1 MEKIKGKEK
10 SEEKSLL
17 KRKRNKEKDQDLQFT
32 SNSSRETQK
41 KSYSITKNNKRPN
54 RKRLLKNKLEFF
66 LSDINLYHD
75 KYLKKIYLSHNES
88 VSPETFL
95 TFNSIKILLSDI
107 DKTENKK
114 NVIIKAVEIS
124 NKLIYDK
131 VTNKI
136 KRVEPYKEKLLN
148 VNLYSK
154 CTIYIENFPPIIT
167 HEIIYD
173 LFKDYKILYI
183 SLLKGKN
190 NRLSGQ
196 AFITLKNIEDVPK
209 IIEKY
214 NNSVPKQIS
223 MLNPR
228 ELKPLKIMTNE
239 DYLKLNPNETN
250 KINRDKSN
258 SKSKI
263 QNETNIKK
271 SNNINENICI
281 KIKNIQDNVNLKNI
295 KNCLS
300 KIILPLFI
308 DINRNEKT
316 IILRFESKK
325 DSDLFLQKIKEN
337 NYEGFKDIVNL
348 DNNNETINNF
358 IEVLNEQ
365 ENKKYLDFVKKEI
378 DNFKEKKELKKKEKD
393 KKSKEQKNS
402 IDIDFDKPDKE
413 TKAETCDKK
422 NSDRKGSDNNEMK
435 IENNVEKEKEKFE
448 QINNIN
454 NKNIN
459 SK

>member
-10 SEEKSLL
+10 SEEKTLL

-209 IIEKY
+209 IIDKY

-223 MLNPR
+223 MLNPK

-239 DYLKLNPNETN
+239 DYLKNNPNKEN
-250 KINRDKSN
+250 IINGDKSN
-258 SKSKI
+258 SKSKNK
-263 QNETNIKK
+263 NETNIKK
-271 SNNINENICI
+271 SNNINENICV
-281 KIKNIQDNVNLKNI
+281 KIKNIKDNINLKNI
-295 KNCLS
+295 KNCFS
-300 KIILPLFI
+300 KIVLPLFI

-337 NYEGFKDIVNL
+337 NYEGIKDMINL
-348 DNNNETINNF
+348 DNNNSIDNNF
-358 IEVLNEQ
+358 IEVLDEQ

-378 DNFKEKKELKKKEKD
+378 ENFKEKKELKKKEKD
-393 KKSKEQKNS
+393 KKLKEKKDS
-402 IDIDFDKPDKE
+402 IDLDKPGKE
-413 TKAETCDKK
+413 TKSEICDKK
-422 NSDRKGSDNNEMK
+422 NSDKNELENNEMK
-435 IENNVEKEKEKFE
+435 IENIEKEKVE

>member
-10 SEEKSLL
+10 SEEKTLL

-107 DKTENKK
+107 DKAENRK

-209 IIEKY
+209 IIDKY

-223 MLNPR
+223 MLNPK

-239 DYLKLNPNETN
+239 DYLKNNPNKEN
-250 KINRDKSN
+250 IINGDKSN
-258 SKSKI
+258 SKSKNK
-263 QNETNIKK
+263 NETNIKK

-281 KIKNIQDNVNLKNI
+281 KIKNIKDNVNLKNI
-295 KNCLS
+295 KNCFS
-300 KIILPLFI
+300 KIVLPLFI

-325 DSDLFLQKIKEN
+325 DSDLFIQKIKEN

-348 DNNNETINNF
+348 DNNNDTINDF

-378 DNFKEKKELKKKEKD
+378 ENFKEKKELKKKEKD

-402 IDIDFDKPDKE
+402 IDIDFDKADKE
-413 TKAETCDKK
+413 TKVENCDKK
-422 NSDRKGSDNNEMK
+422 NCDKNGSDHNEMK
-435 IENNVEKEKEKFE
+435 IENNLEKEKEKVE

>member
-131 VTNKI
+131 ITNKI

-148 VNLYSK
+148 VNLYNK

-196 AFITLKNIEDVPK
+196 AFIILKNIEDVPK
-209 IIEKY
+209 IIDKY
-214 NNSVPKQIS
+214 NNSVPKKIS
-223 MLNPR
+223 MLNPK
-228 ELKPLKIMTNE
+228 ELKPLKIMTYE
-239 DYLKLNPNETN
+239 DYLKKSPNETN
-250 KINRDKSN
+250 KITGDKSN
-258 SKSKI
+258 SKSKNK
-263 QNETNIKK
+263 NETNIKK
-271 SNNINENICI
+271 NNNINENICV
-281 KIKNIQDNVNLKNI
+281 KIKNIKDNVNLKNI
-295 KNCLS
+295 KNCFS
-300 KIILPLFI
+300 KIVLPLFI

-325 DSDLFLQKIKEN
+325 DSDTFLEKIKEN
-337 NYEGFKDIVNL
+337 NYEGIKDIVNL
-348 DNNNETINNF
+348 DNNNKNIDNNF
-358 IEVLNEQ
+358 IEILDEK

-393 KKSKEQKNS
+393 KKLKDKKDS
-402 IDIDFDKPDKE
+402 IGLDKLDKE
-413 TKAETCDKK
+413 NKSEVSDK
-422 NSDRKGSDNNEMK
+422 NNEMK
-435 IENNVEKEKEKFE
+435 IENLEKEKVD

>member
-10 SEEKSLL
+10 SEEKTLL

-148 VNLYSK
+148 INLYSK

-190 NRLSGQ
+190 NRLNGQ

-209 IIEKY
+209 IIDKY

-223 MLNPR
+223 MLNPK

-239 DYLKLNPNETN
+239 DYLKNNINETN
-250 KINRDKSN
+250 IINGGKSN
-258 SKSKI
+258 SKSKNK
-263 QNETNIKK
+263 NETNIKK
-271 SNNINENICI
+271 SNNINENICV
-281 KIKNIQDNVNLKNI
+281 KIKNIKDNVNLKNI
-295 KNCLS
+295 KNCFS
-300 KIILPLFI
+300 KIVLPLFI

-325 DSDLFLQKIKEN
+325 DSDLFIQKIKEN
-337 NYEGFKDIVNL
+337 NYEGIKDMVNL
-348 DNNNETINNF
+348 DNNNNIDNNF
-358 IEVLNEQ
+358 IEVLDEQ

-378 DNFKEKKELKKKEKD
+378 ENFKEKKELKKKEKD
-393 KKSKEQKNS
+393 KKLKEKKDS
-402 IDIDFDKPDKE
+402 IDLDNPDKE
-413 TKAETCDKK
+413 TKTEICDKK
-422 NSDRKGSDNNEMK
+422 NSDKNGLESNEMK
-435 IENNVEKEKEKFE
+435 IENLEKEKVE

>member
-41 KSYSITKNNKRPN
+41 KSYSIIKNNKRPN

-131 VTNKI
+131 ITNKI

-148 VNLYSK
+148 VNLYNK

-196 AFITLKNIEDVPK
+196 AFIILKNIEDVPK
-209 IIEKY
+209 IIDKY
-214 NNSVPKQIS
+214 NNSVPKKIS
-223 MLNPR
+223 MLNPK
-228 ELKPLKIMTNE
+228 ELKPLKIMTYE
-239 DYLKLNPNETN
+239 DYLKKSPNETN
-250 KINRDKSN
+250 KITGDKSN
-258 SKSKI
+258 SKSKNK
-263 QNETNIKK
+263 NETNIKK
-271 SNNINENICI
+271 NNNINENICV
-281 KIKNIQDNVNLKNI
+281 KIKNIKDNVNLKNI
-295 KNCLS
+295 KNCFS
-300 KIILPLFI
+300 KIVLPLFI

-325 DSDLFLQKIKEN
+325 DSDTFLEKIKEN
-337 NYEGFKDIVNL
+337 NYEGIKDIVNL
-348 DNNNETINNF
+348 DNNNNNIDNNF
-358 IEVLNEQ
+358 IEVLDEQ

-378 DNFKEKKELKKKEKD
+378 ENFKEKKELKKKEKD
-393 KKSKEQKNS
+393 KKLKDKKDS
-402 IDIDFDKPDKE
+402 IDLDKLDKE
-413 TKAETCDKK
+413 NKSEVCDKN
-422 NSDRKGSDNNEMK
+422 NSDKNNEMK
-435 IENNVEKEKEKFE
+435 IENLEKEKVE

>member
-239 DYLKLNPNETN
+239 DYLKIKPNETN
-250 KINRDKSN
+250 KSNGDKSN
-258 SKSKI
+258 SKSKN
-263 QNETNIKK
+263 QNETIIKK
-271 SNNINENICI
+271 NNNINENICI
-281 KIKNIQDNVNLKNI
+281 KIKNVKDNVNLKNI

-348 DNNNETINNF
+348 DNNNDTINNF

-378 DNFKEKKELKKKEKD
+378 ENFKEKKELKKKEKD

-413 TKAETCDKK
+413 TKAETFDKK
-422 NSDRKGSDNNEMK
+422 NSDKNGSNEMK
-435 IENNVEKEKEKFE
+435 IENNLEKEKEKVE

>member
-148 VNLYSK
+148 VDLFSK

-239 DYLKLNPNETN
+239 DYLKIKPNEEN
-250 KINRDKSN
+250 KINGDKSN
-258 SKSKI
+258 SKSKN

-281 KIKNIQDNVNLKNI
+281 KIKNIKDNVNLKNI

-348 DNNNETINNF
+348 DNNNDTINNF

-378 DNFKEKKELKKKEKD
+378 ENFKEKKELKKKEKD

-422 NSDRKGSDNNEMK
+422 NSDKKGSDNNEMK

>member
-1 MEKIKGKEK
+1 MEKIKAKEK

-239 DYLKLNPNETN
+239 NYLKLNPNETN

-258 SKSKI
+258 SKSKS

-378 DNFKEKKELKKKEKD
+378 ENFKEKKELKKKEKD

>member
-107 DKTENKK
+107 DKTEKKK

-136 KRVEPYKEKLLN
+136 KRVEPYKEKLIN

-209 IIEKY
+209 IIDKY
-214 NNSVPKQIS
+214 NNSVPRQIS
-223 MLNPR
+223 MLNPK

-239 DYLKLNPNETN
+239 GYLKNNPNETN
-250 KINRDKSN
+250 KINVDKSN
-258 SKSKI
+258 SKNK
-263 QNETNIKK
+263 NKKETNMKK

-281 KIKNIQDNVNLKNI
+281 QIKNIKDNVNLKNI
-295 KNCLS
+295 KNCFS
-300 KIILPLFI
+300 KIVLPLFI
-308 DINRNEKT
+308 DINRNEKK

-325 DSDLFLQKIKEN
+325 ESDLFLQKIKEN
-337 NYEGFKDIVNL
+337 NYESIKDIINL
-348 DNNNETINNF
+348 DNSSNDNNF

-378 DNFKEKKELKKKEKD
+378 EIFKEKKEMKKKEKD
-393 KKSKEQKNS
+393 KKSKEKKDI
-402 IDIDFDKPDKE
+402 IDIHFNNPDKD
-413 TKAETCDKK
+413 KSETCDKK
-422 NSDRKGSDNNEMK
+422 DSDNKVLDNNEMK
-435 IENNVEKEKEKFE
+435 IENNLEKEKRE

-454 NKNIN
+454 IKNIN

>member
-131 VTNKI
+131 ITNKI

-148 VNLYSK
+148 INLYNK

-196 AFITLKNIEDVPK
+196 AFIILKNIEDVPK
-209 IIEKY
+209 IIDKY
-214 NNSVPKQIS
+214 NNSVPKKIS
-223 MLNPR
+223 MLNPK
-228 ELKPLKIMTNE
+228 ELKPLKIMTYE
-239 DYLKLNPNETN
+239 DYLKKSPNETN
-250 KINRDKSN
+250 KITGDKSN
-258 SKSKI
+258 SKSKNK
-263 QNETNIKK
+263 NETNIKK
-271 SNNINENICI
+271 NNNINENICV
-281 KIKNIQDNVNLKNI
+281 KIKNIKDNVNLKNI
-295 KNCLS
+295 KNCFS
-300 KIILPLFI
+300 KIVLPLFI

-325 DSDLFLQKIKEN
+325 DSDTFLEKIKEN
-337 NYEGFKDIVNL
+337 NYEGIKDIVNL
-348 DNNNETINNF
+348 DNNNNNIDNNF
-358 IEVLNEQ
+358 IEVLDEQ

-378 DNFKEKKELKKKEKD
+378 ENFKEKKELKKKEKD
-393 KKSKEQKNS
+393 KKLKDKKDS
-402 IDIDFDKPDKE
+402 IDLDKLDKENKSEVCDKNNFDK
-413 TKAETCDKK
+413 
-422 NSDRKGSDNNEMK
+422 NNEMK
-435 IENNVEKEKEKFE
+435 IENLEKEKVE

>member
-10 SEEKSLL
+10 SEEKTLL

-107 DKTENKK
+107 DKTENRK

-209 IIEKY
+209 IIDKY

-223 MLNPR
+223 MLNPK

-239 DYLKLNPNETN
+239 DYLKNNPNKEN
-250 KINRDKSN
+250 IINGDKSN
-258 SKSKI
+258 SKSKNK
-263 QNETNIKK
+263 NETNIKK
-271 SNNINENICI
+271 SNNINENICV
-281 KIKNIQDNVNLKNI
+281 KIKNIKDNINLKNI
-295 KNCLS
+295 KNCFS
-300 KIILPLFI
+300 KIVLPLFI

-325 DSDLFLQKIKEN
+325 DSDLFIQKIKEN
-337 NYEGFKDIVNL
+337 NYESIKDMVNL
-348 DNNNETINNF
+348 ENNNNIDNNF
-358 IEVLNEQ
+358 IEVLDEQ

-378 DNFKEKKELKKKEKD
+378 ENFKEKKELKKKEKD
-393 KKSKEQKNS
+393 KKLKEKKDS
-402 IDIDFDKPDKE
+402 IDLDKPDKE
-413 TKAETCDKK
+413 TKSEICDKK
-422 NSDRKGSDNNEMK
+422 NSDKNELENNEMK
-435 IENNVEKEKEKFE
+435 IENLEKEKVE